1 MSHESSMNEITRPPH
16 PGRGGE
22 GRKGPKGR
30 APDPRAEAEIAL
42 LLGARPRQRDLLIEY
57 LHLVQDTYGQISA
70 AHLAALADEMRIGM
84 AEAYEVATF
93 YAHFDVVKD
102 EDAPV
107 PPLTIRVCDSIAC
120 QLAGAEKLIAALAAK
135 RLPDTRIQR
144 VPCIGQCAC
153 APAAV
158 VGQNVVA
165 PANVQSVLATTS
177 RTPQAICE
185 IDYNAYRET
194 GGYALFEKLHAGDT
208 SPDALLDII
217 EKADLRGMGGA
228 GFPAARKWLAVRGMS
243 GAKAMIVN
251 ADEGE
256 PGTYKDRYLLE
267 RDPHRVL
274 EGALIAAAIIGAD
287 EIHFYLRD
295 EYAGL
300 RATLAREIAQLPSHW
315 PIVHLRRGAG
325 SYVCGEESALIES
338 LEGTR
343 GYPRQRPP
351 LPFQAGLFG
360 RPTLTNNVETLFFV
374 REIVE
379 QGADWW
385 RAQGRNGVGLRHY
398 SVSGR
403 VKNPRVVL
411 GPAGLTLHD
420 LIAACGGM
428 ADGHSLQAYLP
439 GGASGGILPASFA
452 DTPLDFG
459 TLEPHGCFIGS
470 AAIVVLS
477 QADDLQDVARNLM
490 HFFAD
495 ESCGQ
500 CTPCRVGTAKAVQLM
515 RHESWDLPLLN
526 ELSDVMR
533 DASICGLG
541 QAAPNPVLSLMRH
554 FPHLFARARA

>member
-1 MSHESSMNEITRPPH
+1 MNEITRPPH

-57 LHLVQDTYGQISA
+57 LHLVQDSYGQISA

-93 YAHFDVVKD
+93 YAHFDVVKE

-120 QLAGAEKLIAALAAK
+120 KLAGAEELIAALAAE

-158 VGQNVVA
+158 VGQNVIA

-177 RTPQAICE
+177 RTAQEICAIEC
-185 IDYNAYRET
+185 DAYRAN

-217 EKADLRGMGGA
+217 DKAGLRGMGGA
-228 GFPAARKWLAVRGMS
+228 GFPAARKWRAVRGMS

-256 PGTYKDRYLLE
+256 PGTFKDRYLLD

-300 RATLAREIAQLPSHW
+300 RATLAHEIAKLPSHW
-315 PIVHLRRGAG
+315 PIIHLRRGAG

-338 LEGTR
+338 LEGKR

-351 LPFQAGLFG
+351 LPFEAGLFG

-374 REIVE
+374 REIVDH
-379 QGADWW
+379 GAEWW
-385 RAQGRNGVGLRHY
+385 RAQGRNGAVGLRHY
-398 SVSGR
+398 SVSGH

-411 GPAGLTLHD
+411 GPAGLTLRD
-420 LIAACGGM
+420 LIEACGGM
-428 ADGHSLQAYLP
+428 LDGHRLQAYLP
-439 GGASGGILPASFA
+439 GGASGGILPASLA

-515 RHESWDLPLLN
+515 QSESWDLPLLS
-526 ELSDVMR
+526 ELADVMR